1 MGVPLEN
8 RQYFTLFTLT
18 PSGGGFR
25 STLSEFD
32 VFIIAASSALQSLHV
47 VYFILNNL
55 TLSFLSFN
63 KHFYEILYVL
73 RCPLLLLFFYFHL
86 LLSILCI
93 GLLILSSIIII
104 K

>member
-1 MGVPLEN
+1 MGNNGCPLGKH

-18 PSGGGFR
+18 PSTGGFR
-25 STLSEFD
+25 STFSEFN

-63 KHFYEILYVL
+63 KYVYEIVYVL
-73 RCPLLLLFFYFHL
+73 RCPLLLLFFI
-86 LLSILCI
+86 SIYC
-93 GLLILSSIIII
+93 
-104 K
+104 